1 MTKPAP
7 GNYVI
12 VSRVLSC
19 NGQKLAI
26 TFCKK
31 GGAVTLTPL
40 THRQEQIWTISDYS
54 DGQTQ
59 YVVPKK
65 DDDLQIA
72 IGGKVAV
79 TLPAGEYVWTIR
91 RGQDGVCI
99 ATGDRKLN
107 WGIERGVVDEKI
119 CVTKDK
125 GDPRFRWCL
134 EKVRSSDSY

>member
-91 RGQDGVCI
+91 RGQDGVWYVFSAVISVHFCSDLI
-99 ATGDRKLN
+99 LIRSIDFLVLQLVTG
-107 WGIERGVVDEKI
+107 
-119 CVTKDK
+119 
-125 GDPRFRWCL
+125 
-134 EKVRSSDSY
+134 S